1 MATLT
6 IIKTAH
12 GLTMSEDNARVSRH
26 ILNGKE
32 LKEVTNPIEAD
43 DLKATPRVIELSPRR
58 WLVTNCDYYQ
68 GKELESMGGRY
79 EPLNGYIFK
88 ASKQNRDRLTIWQNK
103 QAQKERARILG
114 SSWEWIDWQNSRR
127 AMIGDRVCTIDGT
140 TGTVTATS
148 PAGVCI
154 KFKSDRDGIEYSCG
168 AYFIECAFNWD
179 QYNKEKP
186 ARQQAAP
193 LYTLNGEEYRQ
204 GDRVKIR
211 TYYAE
216 LPEVVGI
223 LTRKEPQG
231 STIEVL
237 ADTGRTYYGWYG
249 STQRADAA

>member
-1 MATLT
+1 MKTTANGMTAAQVNE
-6 IIKTAH
+6 IKRYPT
-12 GLTMSEDNARVSRH
+12 
-26 ILNGKE
+26 
-32 LKEVTNPIEAD
+32 VTNPIKAD
-43 DLKATPRVIELSPRR
+43 DLHTPQAYAYTLRRAIVTDCNDRQRAELVE
-58 WLVTNCDYYQ
+58 LLD
-68 GKELESMGGRY
+68 GKESAEGVTF
-79 EPLNGYIFK
+79 NNTK
-88 ASKQNRDRLTIWQNK
+88 ANRDRLHIWQNSESR
-103 QAQKERARILG
+103 KERARILG

-148 PAGVCI
+148 PEGVCI

-168 AYFIECAFNWD
+168 AYFIECAFNWEK
-179 QYNKEKP
+179 YNQEKP

-193 LYTLNGEEYRQ
+193 LYTLDGEEYRQ

-211 TYYAE
+211 TYYAD

-231 STIEVL
+231 GTVEVL

-249 STQRADAA
+249 STKRADAA